1 MIDSNDDKQIYSIVQ
16 RAIEIL
22 NNQNM
27 PEDKKENIE
36 QVLEYLNK
44 KKDRKNKDRE
54 IKMHF

>member
-1 MIDSNDDKQIYSIVQ
+1 
-16 RAIEIL
+16 
-22 NNQNM
+22 M

-54 IKMHF
+54 IKMNF